1 MGANFLKKFSFMLM
15 MVVFVFALAACGSK
29 DVEITL
35 PASFFEGEDID
46 EMITEA
52 KEEEGVKEV
61 TKNDDGSITYK
72 LTKERHK
79 EMMDEMKK
87 EIDTSIEEMKSGD
100 DFASIKDIKHN
111 DKYSEFTVVVKKEDF
126 ENSFDTFASFALGL
140 SGMMY
145 QFLDG
150 VDEDKNKVKI
160 NYKDE
165 STGDVFDSTVYPD
178 DFEEENE

>member
-1 MGANFLKKFSFMLM
+1 SSRRRHTRFSRDW
-15 MVVFVFALAACGSK
+15 SS
-29 DVEITL
+29 DVC
-35 PASFFEGEDID
+35 SSDFID

-126 ENSFDTFASFALGL
+126 ENSFDTF
-140 SGMMY
+140 
-145 QFLDG
+145 
-150 VDEDKNKVKI
+150 
-160 NYKDE
+160 
-165 STGDVFDSTVYPD
+165 
-178 DFEEENE
+178 

>member
-1 MGANFLKKFSFMLM
+1 EEVSNSAITGHERGLQQLYWLEAECRFIYIGRKFVYHRRCVCKRMWVNFLKMFSFMLM
-15 MVVFVFALAACGSK
+15 MVVCVFALALCVSN

-35 PASFFEGEDID
+35 PASFFEGKDID

-100 DFASIKDIKHN
+100 DFASIKD
-111 DKYSEFTVVVKKEDF
+111 
-126 ENSFDTFASFALGL
+126 
-140 SGMMY
+140 
-145 QFLDG
+145 
-150 VDEDKNKVKI
+150 
-160 NYKDE
+160 
-165 STGDVFDSTVYPD
+165 
-178 DFEEENE
+178 